1 MDYVD
6 ESDVVMF
13 TVKLTLPCTWEK
25 TDFTSNL
32 HQEEKSVLEL
42 GCFAERQLYMT
53 WELGLKL
60 GRTF

>member
-13 TVKLTLPCTWEK
+13 AVKLTHVPERK
-25 TDFTSNL
+25 QISPSNL
-32 HQEEKSVLEL
+32 HQEEKSVFRTC
-42 GCFAERQLYMT
+42 CFAERQLYMT
-53 WELGLKL
+53 LELGLKL